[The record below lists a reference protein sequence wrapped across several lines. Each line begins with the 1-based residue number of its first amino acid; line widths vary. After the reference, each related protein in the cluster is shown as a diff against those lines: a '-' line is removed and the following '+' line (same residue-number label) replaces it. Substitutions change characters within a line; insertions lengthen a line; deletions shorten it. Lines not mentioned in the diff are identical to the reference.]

1 MIDKDL
7 IHHFTTL
14 LSAKDEQVASL
25 STQNKTLS
33 RQIEL
38 LNQTIS
44 ENQKETNSIISKL
57 SKDINR
63 LTKQLYGSKSEKLSN
78 LKLKTETTTSAVA
91 TTAPVVQQQEVE
103 PEKLPAVEKAKK
115 TKPPR
120 RVYSGLE
127 ETTIILEPLEDT
139 TGARIVTEEEII
151 RFSYVQ
157 AKVIK
162 IIYKRI
168 IYGNGR

>member
-1 MIDKDL
+1 MFFLLVVLYLCYVIDKDL

-14 LSAKDEQVASL
+14 LSAKDEQIVSL
-25 STQNKTLS
+25 NMQVKTLS

-38 LNQTIS
+38 LNKTIL

-78 LKLKTETTTSAVA
+78 LKLKTETTTSDIATTST
-91 TTAPVVQQQEVE
+91 TTAPAVQQQEVE
-103 PEKLPAVEKAKK
+103 PEKLPAVEKVKR

-120 RVYSGLE
+120 RVYFGSGR
-127 ETTIILEPLEDT
+127 DDNS
-139 TGARIVTEEEII
+139 A
-151 RFSYVQ
+151 
-157 AKVIK
+157 
-162 IIYKRI
+162 
-168 IYGNGR
+168 